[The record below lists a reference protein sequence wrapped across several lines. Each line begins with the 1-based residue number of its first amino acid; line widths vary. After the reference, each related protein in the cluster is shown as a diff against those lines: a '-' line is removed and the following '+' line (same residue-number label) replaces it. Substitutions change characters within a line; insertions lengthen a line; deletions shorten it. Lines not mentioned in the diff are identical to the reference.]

1 MPANIK
7 DILSNIKDIYMTDS
21 SLETLLDYERVL
33 DELDLYSF
41 KHWKLGELVEGPVYE
56 KYFITCTWMFPY
68 RKMPDPSGGER
79 LLNYGCEIEYR
90 EDVLEYP
97 VDVKSPDDFKAGTK
111 VPKMVSTPVWMVTI
125 TMPKKLMTDIQQG
138 SVELENET
146 LDTEDIESAYEQGLD
161 DDVYKTP
168 EEQQN
173 APAQTPAF

>member
-41 KHWKLGELVEGPVYE
+41 KHWKMGELVEGPVYE
-56 KYFITCTWMFPY
+56 KYFVTCTWMFPY

-79 LLNYGCEIEYR
+79 LLNYGCEVEYW

-97 VDVKSPDDFKAGTK
+97 IDVKTPDDFKAGTK
-111 VPKMVSTPVWMVTI
+111 VPKLVSTPVWMVTI

-138 SVELENET
+138 SIELENET
-146 LDTEDIESAYEQGLD
+146 LDTEDIEAAYEQGMD

-168 EEQQN
+168 GEQQN
-173 APAQTPAF
+173 ASV

>member
-41 KHWKLGELVEGPVYE
+41 KHWKLGELVDGPVYE

-79 LLNYGCEIEYR
+79 LLNYGCEVEYW
-90 EDVLEYP
+90 EDVLE
-97 VDVKSPDDFKAGTK
+97 
-111 VPKMVSTPVWMVTI
+111 
-125 TMPKKLMTDIQQG
+125 
-138 SVELENET
+138 
-146 LDTEDIESAYEQGLD
+146 
-161 DDVYKTP
+161 
-168 EEQQN
+168 
-173 APAQTPAF
+173 

>member
-41 KHWKLGELVEGPVYE
+41 KHWKMGELVEGPVYE
-56 KYFITCTWMFPY
+56 KYFVTCTWMFPY

-79 LLNYGCEIEYR
+79 LLNYGCEVEYW

-97 VDVKSPDDFKAGTK
+97 IDVKTPDDFKAGTK
-111 VPKMVSTPVWMVTI
+111 VPKLVSTPVWMVTI

-138 SVELENET
+138 SIKLENET
-146 LDTEDIESAYEQGLD
+146 LDTEDIEAAYEQGMD
-161 DDVYKTP
+161 DDVYKTSG
-168 EEQQN
+168 EQQN
-173 APAQTPAF
+173 ASV

>member
-41 KHWKLGELVEGPVYE
+41 KHWKMGELVEGPVYE
-56 KYFITCTWMFPY
+56 KYFVTCTWMFPY

-79 LLNYGCEIEYR
+79 LLNYGCEVEYW

-97 VDVKSPDDFKAGTK
+97 IDVKTPDDFKAGTK
-111 VPKMVSTPVWMVTI
+111 VPKLVSTPVWMVTI

-138 SVELENET
+138 SIELENET
-146 LDTEDIESAYEQGLD
+146 LDTEDIEAAYEQGMD

-168 EEQQN
+168 SEQQN
-173 APAQTPAF
+173 ASV

>member
-41 KHWKLGELVEGPVYE
+41 KHWKMGELVEGPVYE
-56 KYFITCTWMFPY
+56 KYFVTCTWMFPY

-79 LLNYGCEIEYR
+79 LLNYGCEVEYW

-97 VDVKSPDDFKAGTK
+97 IDVKTPDDFKAGTK
-111 VPKMVSTPVWMVTI
+111 VPKLVSTPVWMVTI

-138 SVELENET
+138 SIELENET
-146 LDTEDIESAYEQGLD
+146 LDTEDIEAAYEQGMD
-161 DDVYKTP
+161 DDVYKTSG
-168 EEQQN
+168 EQQN
-173 APAQTPAF
+173 ASV

>member
-79 LLNYGCEIEYR
+79 LLNYGCEVEYW

-97 VDVKSPDDFKAGTK
+97 IDVKTPDDFKAGTK
-111 VPKMVSTPVWMVTI
+111 VPKQVSTPVWMVTI

-138 SVELENET
+138 SIELESET
-146 LDTEDIESAYEQGLD
+146 LDTEDIEAAYEQGLD

-168 EEQQN
+168 DGQQN
-173 APAQTPAF
+173 EPVQTPAF